1 MTTGKGQTPG
11 PRRTGLTE
19 GALSSCAYPPPFVVP
34 WARAARLLTLHAGS
48 PPQAQSD
55 RSLQEAPEDVLER
68 SQNFVPDGAW
78 ETKESRQ
85 RHVLAFIEM
94 RHFLA
99 LSRQYGEVELAKR
112 ITDANHFEAQ
122 LQWGAPV
129 LKKKGGPVTH
139 TSPAR
144 AP

>member
-1 MTTGKGQTPG
+1 MS
-11 PRRTGLTE
+11 L
-19 GALSSCAYPPPFVVP
+19 GACGATRPSD
-34 WARAARLLTLHAGS
+34 GS
-48 PPQAQSD
+48 PLKAQSD
-55 RSLQEAPEDVLER
+55 RNLQESADSVLER

-78 ETKESRQ
+78 ETKESRE

>member
-1 MTTGKGQTPG
+1 M
-11 PRRTGLTE
+11 
-19 GALSSCAYPPPFVVP
+19 
-34 WARAARLLTLHAGS
+34 
-48 PPQAQSD
+48 
-55 RSLQEAPEDVLER
+55 LER

-78 ETKESRQ
+78 ETKESRE

-139 TSPAR
+139 TSPEMPCPAR
-144 AP
+144 APLNLEGHPADAGSRVWGDEIRLTNIVRATDG